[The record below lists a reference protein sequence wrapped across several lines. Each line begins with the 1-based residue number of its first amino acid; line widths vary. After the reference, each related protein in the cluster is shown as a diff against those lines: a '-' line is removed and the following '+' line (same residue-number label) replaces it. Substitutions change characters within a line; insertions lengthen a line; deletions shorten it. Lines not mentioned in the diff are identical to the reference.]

1 MLGADAVKEVAKL
14 SLSDITIDRRIVDMY
29 SVDTKNNIVGNIRIS
44 GNFSL
49 QVDESTGISEH
60 VQLLANVCFVDED
73 VIKENFFICKRL
85 P

>member
-1 MLGADAVKEVAKL
+1 MLGADAVTEVAKL

-29 SVDTKNNIVGNIRIS
+29 SMDTKNNIVGNIRIS

-49 QVDESTGISEH
+49 QVDESTSISEQ

-73 VIKENFFICKRL
+73 VIKENFFFCKRL